1 MSETAGKTKL
11 VFADYANY
19 DEWDT
24 RPPIVPSYRPICLPR
39 EWVGHIAI
47 ALSTYLNHSR
57 ERTQP
62 NPCTC
67 PPDLEADYLSQA
79 LPHPGTEKASKCLS
93 SLLLS
98 ESIRSILG
106 LIPIGGYWRGP

>member
-1 MSETAGKTKL
+1 MSETAGKTKF
-11 VFADYANY
+11 VFADCANY

-24 RPPIVPSYRPICLPR
+24 RPPIVPSYRPICFPR
-39 EWVGHIAI
+39 EWVGQIAI
-47 ALSTYLNHSR
+47 ALSTYLNQSH

-67 PPDLEADYLSQA
+67 PSDLEADYLSQA

-93 SLLLS
+93 SLLIS
-98 ESIRSILG
+98 SNVQGVR
-106 LIPIGGYWRGP
+106 LIGN

>member
-1 MSETAGKTKL
+1 MSETAGKTKFL
-11 VFADYANY
+11 FADYANY

-47 ALSTYLNHSR
+47 ALSTYLNQSR